1 MELYNGM
8 EYIYTVYKERSFT
21 KAAKKLFISQPS
33 LSASVKHIEEKVGY
47 PIFDRGTKPI
57 SLTECGRKYIES
69 VEKIMAVEDEFEVKI
84 EDDVVEG
91 MKTVGDIVK
100 FIDAEKA
107 ED

>member
-57 SLTECGRKYIES
+57 SLTECGRKYI
-69 VEKIMAVEDEFEVKI
+69 
-84 EDDVVEG
+84 
-91 MKTVGDIVK
+91 
-100 FIDAEKA
+100 
-107 ED
+107 